1 MNEQPPKGDKE
12 SYTTQE
18 SGKGGPLA
26 RLAVTGRPTARLP
39 GSTRTIRMNSG
50 VPPLSTEMPERR
62 VSGGAPS
69 QATQVV
75 TVQTI
80 EPTKPPEL
88 PSQATNATPTTRGI
102 NFFAKIT
109 RVTNWFIPRLIR
121 SQAVPARTVEKK
133 HIPIQRLLDASD
145 FNDLIE
151 RLKLGDFGV
160 VGPRAASTLQA
171 TLERAVSGTTS
182 AHKEHGEDGATI
194 IQAAEIALKSH
205 LREELADIDFGDDQD
220 LRREVELKITNLALQ
235 QFRTELR
242 SQEIIVDE
250 AALAKARAQESIR
263 QALSKTTLEAPTQPL
278 KGNDWEDTQP
288 LLSGA
293 EGTRTDDLSTISD
306 PLSHPAPSTT
316 LEPSSV
322 DPTTLVNNRSAENG
336 EVIDGGDLVKVVN
349 NPPATMPT
357 LVDGVTL
364 DLADYTGNGNLA
376 QARPIPN
383 GDDIPTL
390 GEDSVISADAVQI
403 IAPAVIPDLSDAANT
418 PDNPNIIVSHETA
431 RLSAFLDTHGV
442 PYASQEVRTDEN
454 LKTHLAGV
462 DMAAIE
468 SLPPMMRQSDQTEG
482 AAPQGEAP
490 TAAQEETG
498 EQGDRAAS
506 EEGGTQAAETP
517 PTSTITEATPET
529 TTEAVPLEDAPTE
542 PGELTP
548 PQNPPQFSDTIQTL
562 PSGDELALE
571 DLNAA
576 NAAPPDNASPVS
588 VAPGS
593 EQAND
598 APHYDLVPIEQ
609 AVGTSVSHEVHD
621 TSLTSP
627 MSLELLGTKTI
638 EEFMLQTK
646 TSILDSDHERLAAFN
661 TIEEVLRTEADAS
674 QTEEILAEP
683 VTRLLWGNVD
693 LIKKFL
699 LLYREAKDRAFDDAA
714 KNLSN
719 QASSLDEKLA
729 DEDRDALLAM
739 TDITSFLLKLKQE
752 NHRATYVGKSI
763 VALEEQ
769 LLLVVKPEDELEF
782 RKKLSRLVKEL
793 LPGHK
798 DDVVEKCLQLI
809 QEKRT
814 FYAQNEDARLAAL
827 KEKERISTPRTRVGL
842 LTPRESSPTVE
853 NVPAWRKPF
862 AKLASLKNRHL
873 EAMRRKSAEM
883 DPNSIQGRF
892 FNRVE
897 KLGDAWGEFPPR
909 VRIGLSASVVGM
921 GVFGG
926 AYLGAVAVS
935 LISITYATANISA
948 VYAKMRKKAEEEKEV
963 YTISKYETALH
974 AAVSYFALAGILA
987 EVPAQEYLDRVY
999 EAMKENTPEPIKET
1013 ITSAI
1018 EKGKEG
1024 LRSVWSLIGKAVEAI
1039 SQGDASPAE
1048 APAPQ
1053 AANASAPQ
1061 PQAPSAP
1068 PSPPPPPAA
1077 ATEVPQAEAP
1087 AATPTTPQ
1095 LNQQETLSLEEQQAV
1110 QAETKRLNEL
1120 PITERV
1126 DQTPSNPIQVT
1137 NPDDDPLIE
1146 ERKSTVRHIIDS
1158 KGALVKA
1165 LIPGL
1170 EPDFLVAHAG
1180 ESITQVLGSV
1190 DESQKA
1196 AISKFV
1202 ETAGVIYGT
1211 RNADGLQGQT
1221 LAQLMEKVIP
1231 A

>member
-102 NFFAKIT
+102 NFFAKVT
-109 RVTNWFIPRLIR
+109 RVTNWFIPRLTR
-121 SQAVPARTVEKK
+121 SQAAPARTVEKK
-133 HIPIQRLLDASD
+133 HIPIERLLDAGD
-145 FNDLIE
+145 FNNLIE

-250 AALAKARAQESIR
+250 AALAKARAQELIR
-263 QALSKTTLEAPTQPL
+263 QALSKTTLEAPTQPFEGEVW
-278 KGNDWEDTQP
+278 KDTQP

-306 PLSHPAPSTT
+306 PLSRPALSTT

-322 DPTTLVNNRSAENG
+322 DPTTLVSNRSDENG

-364 DLADYTGNGNLA
+364 DLADDTGNGNLA

-390 GEDSVISADAVQI
+390 GEDSVISADAVQV

-418 PDNPNIIVSHETA
+418 PDNPNIIVSPETA
-431 RLSAFLDTHGV
+431 KLSAFLDTHGV
-442 PYASQEVRTDEN
+442 PYATQEVRTDEN
-454 LKTHLAGV
+454 LTTQLAGV

-482 AAPQGEAP
+482 AAPQGDAP

-498 EQGDRAAS
+498 KQSDRAAS
-506 EEGGTQAAETP
+506 EEGGTQAAEIP
-517 PTSTITEATPET
+517 TITEAAPFEHT
-529 TTEAVPLEDAPTE
+529 PTE
-542 PGELTP
+542 PDELEL
-548 PQNPPQFSDTIQTL
+548 PQEASSPFLDTVQTL
-562 PSGDELALE
+562 PSGDVSVPEN
-571 DLNAA
+571 LNAT
-576 NAAPPDNASPVS
+576 NAVLPDNASPVP
-588 VAPGS
+588 VTLGS

-598 APHYDLVPIEQ
+598 TPHYDLVPVEQ
-609 AVGTSVSHEVHD
+609 AVGTSVSHEVRD

-627 MSLELLGTKTI
+627 MTLELLGAKTI
-638 EEFMLQTK
+638 DEFMLQTK

-661 TIEEVLRTEADAS
+661 TIEEALRTEADAS
-674 QTEEILAEP
+674 QTEEVLAEP

-714 KNLSN
+714 KNLFN
-719 QASSLDEKLA
+719 PADSLDEKLA
-729 DEDRDALLAM
+729 DQDRDALLAM
-739 TDITSFLLKLKQE
+739 TDITPFLLKLKQE

-935 LISITYATANISA
+935 LISVTYATANISA

-999 EAMKENTPEPIKET
+999 EAMKENTPEPIKE
-1013 ITSAI
+1013 ALNGAL
-1018 EKGKEG
+1018 EAGKEG
-1024 LRSVWSLIGKAVEAI
+1024 IKSIWGLLQKATESLT
-1039 SQGDASPAE
+1039 QGGS
-1048 APAPQ
+1048 APTVLPPPET
-1053 AANASAPQ
+1053 ASAVPSTQ
-1061 PQAPSAP
+1061 PQVPSAP
-1068 PSPPPPPAA
+1068 PSPPPPPVAV
-1077 ATEVPQAEAP
+1077 TEVPQAEAP
-1087 AATPTTPQ
+1087 ATTPTTPQ

-1110 QAETKRLNEL
+1110 QAETKRLNEQ
-1120 PITERV
+1120 PITERI
-1126 DQTPSNPIQVT
+1126 DQTPSNPIQIT

-1196 AISKFV
+1196 AINKFV
-1202 ETAGVIYGT
+1202 DTAAVHYGT